1 MNIELFMKQMNGEHK
16 EGVIEKHIIRQY
28 VPLEK
33 KLAEAKKIVSTAC
46 YTDVIDPAG
55 VKKRVFKIDTVQKE
69 FLTFLSLINLYTD
82 LNLSSDPLKDYNA
95 LAEKKYT
102 KKLIGAMPE
111 DARDFNTV
119 LNMVFND
126 EIENVTSVGNVINR
140 ILFSSDSALTAVIN
154 EIISRSV
161 SDGEEK
167 QGGSE

>member
-1 MNIELFMKQMNGEHK
+1 
-16 EGVIEKHIIRQY
+16 
-28 VPLEK
+28 
-33 KLAEAKKIVSTAC
+33 
-46 YTDVIDPAG
+46 
-55 VKKRVFKIDTVQKE
+55 
-69 FLTFLSLINLYTD
+69 
-82 LNLSSDPLKDYNA
+82 
-95 LAEKKYT
+95 
-102 KKLIGAMPE
+102 MPE

-154 EIISRSV
+154 EIVSRSV